1 MYPTSRA
8 IPIDDVSLVQIEL
21 QWRAICVVRKG
32 TFLLYLS
39 NVAEI
44 LQQHPLRTLLAWA
57 INDVSLEY
65 ISLQC
70 RALANKVL
78 TTALGMYRLAR
89 QAQVSRQHIDCR
101 HNTTSACWLKWLN
114 VPTTHLII
122 DYTVLIPPFEQQRL
136 SEFACPCL
144 SKVISSLADARNW
157 TLYCSLRASPLDC
170 ISAIVC
176 FWCDSPPLGQAFLI
190 HKDSRSHTMHHSW

>member
-1 MYPTSRA
+1 M
-8 IPIDDVSLVQIEL
+8 
-21 QWRAICVVRKG
+21 VRKG

-101 HNTTSACWLKWLN
+101 HNTTSAC
-114 VPTTHLII
+114 
-122 DYTVLIPPFEQQRL
+122 
-136 SEFACPCL
+136 
-144 SKVISSLADARNW
+144 
-157 TLYCSLRASPLDC
+157 
-170 ISAIVC
+170 
-176 FWCDSPPLGQAFLI
+176 
-190 HKDSRSHTMHHSW
+190 